1 MKRFNIVTGSI
12 FALVLLLTGCNK
24 SEQTIS
30 AEAPK
35 QEVAMVAD
43 NYQLVT
49 GVVYPK
55 QPIAP
60 AGAAGY
66 QVTVTLSDVSKMD
79 VAATVIASTSFT
91 TSAFPV
97 DYSIAFDASVIKS
110 KMSYALH
117 TRITDGAGKL
127 VGVTDQNHKYT
138 LNDAS
143 IGFDILVKAVQLEAP
158 IPMQLR
164 MTCGEDNYSLAI
176 YPGLLVKTDLAVHNQ
191 HILAKVVSA
200 SGEHYQSSSESI
212 FMKGGNPPLVEINGQ
227 RISCTQV

>member
-1 MKRFNIVTGSI
+1 VIGSLFTLI
-12 FALVLLLTGCNK
+12 LLLTGCSK
-24 SEQTIS
+24 SEEKTP
-30 AEAPK
+30 AEVIK
-35 QEVAMVAD
+35 QEVAVVTD
-43 NYQLVT
+43 SSQLVT
-49 GVVYPK
+49 GAIYPK

-60 AGAAGY
+60 AGPAGY
-66 QVTVTLSDVSKMD
+66 QVVVTLSDVSKMD
-79 VAATVIASTSFT
+79 VAATVIGSTSFT
-91 TSAFPV
+91 AKGFPV
-97 DYSIAFDASVIKS
+97 DYSIAFDASVIEA

-158 IPMQLR
+158 IPMRLK

-176 YPGLLVKTDLAVHNQ
+176 YPGILVKTDLAIHNQ

-212 FMKGGNPPLVEINGQ
+212 FMKGDNPLVVEIDGQ
-227 RISCTQV
+227 QVSCTQT